1 MLDICSFELHAGVR
15 GGIHQSWWFLFLNFC
30 ILLYSL
36 SIWFVYLFLLLLH
49 HLDSGNL
56 WPSCLLS
63 FFFPGLKYQIPFSSL
78 RHLIQ
83 LLPSDSQLQPQL
95 LPVSFILFKFLI
107 PSLLLTPHKKVGLWP
122 TFSAVRWGC
131 PEFSEVCLSPSSDG
145 KINSWWDMGS
155 IASNVRGIALQVMS
169 EELRQL
175 SWLSFRIKN

>member
-1 MLDICSFELHAGVR
+1 MLDICSFKLHAGVR
-15 GGIHQSWWFLFLNFC
+15 GGIHQSWWFLLWNFC

-56 WPSCLLS
+56 WPSFLLS
-63 FFFPGLKYQIPFSSL
+63 FFFPGLKNLIPFSSL

-83 LLPSDSQLQPQL
+83 LLPSDSQVQPQL
-95 LPVSFILFKFLI
+95 LPISFIHFKFLI
-107 PSLLLTPHKKVGLWP
+107 PSLLLTPHGFGPPCLLSDGAAQN
-122 TFSAVRWGC
+122 FL
-131 PEFSEVCLSPSSDG
+131 VCLSPSSDG